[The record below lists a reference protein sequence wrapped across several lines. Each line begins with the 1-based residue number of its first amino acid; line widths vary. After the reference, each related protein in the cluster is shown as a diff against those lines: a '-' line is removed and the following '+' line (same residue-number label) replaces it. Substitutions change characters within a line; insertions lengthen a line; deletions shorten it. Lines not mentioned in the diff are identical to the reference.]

1 MLLHP
6 DRAQSLAHTVEAD
19 ARVFAKFLLPGS
31 DPRSALKGEPQVAHR
46 VAWATMSL
54 ATVKRAGHTFD
65 ATVNDVVVAAVA
77 GAVGRH
83 LRDRGDEVDEVH
95 ALVPFNLRS
104 LDQPLPRDLGN
115 RFGLVLLGLPVG
127 VEDPIERLRAVQGRM
142 SAIKS
147 WHEGAISYGIL
158 GVIGRTP
165 PLVEERLVNFFAPRQ
180 RSQRGRPARQA
191 RALRP
196 AAPSWPEHAALSATR
211 RGRARS
217 HRAPRPPS
225 GPTPRWP
232 PNRVRHSARGM
243 WSSASRARRSCPGRW
258 ARGPRT

>member
-104 LDQPLPRDLGN
+104 LDQ
-115 RFGLVLLGLPVG
+115 
-127 VEDPIERLRAVQGRM
+127 LR
-142 SAIKS
+142 
-147 WHEGAISYGIL
+147 H
-158 GVIGRTP
+158 P
-165 PLVEERLVNFFAPRQ
+165 
-180 RSQRGRPARQA
+180 
-191 RALRP
+191 
-196 AAPSWPEHAALSATR
+196 
-211 RGRARS
+211 RS
-217 HRAPRPPS
+217 HRPHSAPR
-225 GPTPRWP
+225 GGAPRELLRAKTAFAARSSSSP
-232 PNRVRHSARGM
+232 GARVA
-243 WSSASRARRSCPGRW
+243 ARRTVV
-258 ARGPRT
+258 A

>member
-104 LDQPLPRDLGN
+104 LDQPPPPR
-115 RFGLVLLGLPVG
+115 
-127 VEDPIERLRAVQGRM
+127 
-142 SAIKS
+142 
-147 WHEGAISYGIL
+147 
-158 GVIGRTP
+158 
-165 PLVEERLVNFFAPRQ
+165 PRQ
-180 RSQRGRPARQA
+180 PVRSRPARPAGGGRGSDRAPA
-191 RALRP
+191 RGPGTHERDQELA
-196 AAPSWPEHAALSATR
+196 
-211 RGRARS
+211 RGRDQLRHPRS
-217 HRAPRPPS
+217 HRPHSAPR
-225 GPTPRWP
+225 GGAPRELLRAKTAFAARSSSSP
-232 PNRVRHSARGM
+232 GARVA
-243 WSSASRARRSCPGRW
+243 ARRTVV
-258 ARGPRT
+258 A